1 MTQFQKALLGFLF
14 VISVCLL
21 MVTYFFVSDL
31 YAYDFAKV
39 AKFCKENSQSCD
51 SIAIAYQLG
60 RLDFVS
66 VCLALLGVIVGLS
79 AIFGFLSIKEKSE
92 VIAEKVAQAEIKR
105 FLDKDARQ
113 IVMLKVNE
121 AVQEEMANNQPDR
134 TDVNEAEADWGEHL

>member
-1 MTQFQKALLGFLF
+1 M
-14 VISVCLL
+14 
-21 MVTYFFVSDL
+21 
-31 YAYDFAKV
+31 
-39 AKFCKENSQSCD
+39 
-51 SIAIAYQLG
+51 
-60 RLDFVS
+60 DFVS

>member
-1 MTQFQKALLGFLF
+1 M
-14 VISVCLL
+14 
-21 MVTYFFVSDL
+21 
-31 YAYDFAKV
+31 
-39 AKFCKENSQSCD
+39 
-51 SIAIAYQLG
+51 
-60 RLDFVS
+60 
-66 VCLALLGVIVGLS
+66 LGVIVGLS